1 MQKHICASSEPAKLK
16 RLNRPARQR
25 ATRPEVASVD
35 AEGFPSGA
43 AIARRL
49 QEIMLRVFGAPP
61 PFNFKGSS
69 QGGQGRGFHA
79 CDAKLATLPT
89 SLPHQNK
96 NEPHP

>member
-61 PFNFKGSS
+61 PFILKGSS

-96 NEPHP
+96 NELHT